1 MVNALDNGGSN
12 MRLSDES
19 RLAGL
24 LSIVLAIGFLLLLGR
39 IVSGQDHDCL
49 RYATTVTLTWND
61 DDLGRMDTTLTALSI
76 KRDGNKWRILPESGP
91 VIYCDKWVSKGE
103 SE

>member
-1 MVNALDNGGSN
+1 

-19 RLAGL
+19 KLAGL
-24 LSIVLAIGFLLLLGR
+24 LTIIIAIGFLLVWAQ
-39 IVSGQDHDCL
+39 IIAGQEHDCL
-49 RYATTVTLTWND
+49 KYATTVTLTWND

-76 KRDGNKWRILPESGP
+76 KHYGNKWRILPESGP